1 MLSPFLN
8 KERKMLQ
15 DSVHQFMKAEC
26 PRDYVRECDENKIYP
41 SDLVKKTAELGW
53 WTISLPEAYEGYG
66 DYLDTIILLEAISYY
81 TIALA
86 RVWNITVSMV
96 GGTINQFGTVKQKS
110 EILPEVAKGEITL
123 AFALSEAEAGSDA
136 AAISTT
142 AILKGDHFVVNGSK
156 MWITNALNA
165 SYLLTVVRTDPSA
178 DKHKGMS
185 LLLIPKESE
194 GIKIQPEN
202 LLGGHA
208 IRTCAVYFD
217 EVKVPA
223 NLLVGELHKG
233 WINLLPTLKKER
245 VALASMCT
253 GAAQSVV
260 DDAVQ
265 YAKER
270 VQFGRPIG
278 KFQAIQHKLADM
290 QTKVDASRLLAYHA
304 GHQLSQGKP
313 ADRESSSAK
322 IFASDS
328 YLQVAIEGLQIL
340 GGYGYSMEYDMQ
352 RHFRESKLFQIFG
365 GTNEIQRSVVARQLG
380 L

>member
-1 MLSPFLN
+1 
-8 KERKMLQ
+8 MLQ
-15 DSVHQFMKAEC
+15 DSVHQFMKVEC
-26 PRDYVRECDENKIYP
+26 PREYVRECDENKIYP
-41 SDLVKKTAELGW
+41 SELINKTAELGW

-66 DYLDTIILLEAISYY
+66 DYLDMVILLEAISYY
-81 TIALA
+81 SIAMA
-86 RVWNITVSMV
+86 RVLNITVSMV
-96 GGTINQFGTVKQKS
+96 GGTINLFGTAEQKAQ
-110 EILPEVAKGEITL
+110 ILPKVAKGEITL

-142 AILKGDHFVVNGSK
+142 AILKGDHFIVNGSK

-217 EVKVPA
+217 EVRVPA
-223 NLLVGELHKG
+223 DFLVGELHKG
-233 WINLLPTLKKER
+233 WINLLPTLTKER
-245 VALASMCT
+245 AGLAAVCT
-253 GAAQSVV
+253 GAAQSAV

-290 QTKVDASRLLAYHA
+290 QTKVDASRLLAYQA
-304 GHQLSQGKP
+304 GHLLSKGEP

-328 YLQVAIEGLQIL
+328 YLQVAIEDLQVL

-365 GTNEIQRSVVARQLG
+365 GTNEIQRLVVARQLG

>member
-1 MLSPFLN
+1 
-8 KERKMLQ
+8 
-15 DSVHQFMKAEC
+15 MKVEC
-26 PRDYVRECDENKIYP
+26 PREYVRECDENKIYP
-41 SDLVKKTAELGW
+41 SELINKTAELGW

-66 DYLDTIILLEAISYY
+66 DYLDMVILLEAISYY
-81 TIALA
+81 SIAMA
-86 RVWNITVSMV
+86 RVLNITVSMV
-96 GGTINQFGTVKQKS
+96 GGTINLFGTAEQKAQ
-110 EILPEVAKGEITL
+110 ILPKVAKGEITL

-142 AILKGDHFVVNGSK
+142 AILKGDHFIVNGSK

-178 DKHKGMS
+178 DKHRGMS

-217 EVKVPA
+217 EVRVPA
-223 NLLVGELHKG
+223 DFLVGELHKG
-233 WINLLPTLKKER
+233 WINLLPTLTKER
-245 VALASMCT
+245 AGLAAVCT
-253 GAAQSVV
+253 GAAQSAV

-290 QTKVDASRLLAYHA
+290 QTKVDASRLLAYQA
-304 GHQLSQGKP
+304 GHLLSKGEP

-328 YLQVAIEGLQIL
+328 YLQVAIEDLQVL

-365 GTNEIQRSVVARQLG
+365 GTNEIQRLVVARQLG